1 MAKAGIIEE
10 FVTPLIKHLER
21 AEKQIVNLKSGD
33 DKIKK
38 KFEEINK
45 MIKDKKAIL
54 TKRKEWEGN
63 IIEKFGVVEQHID
76 NILEDKECNINGALE
91 HILTAL
97 KEMVEKETTTEEPG
111 EDKAQ
116 IPKYERGESSKTSAT
131 ELEDSMPFVAKII
144 ETLDPQFKNCLYCLS
159 MFPEKSVIKRRLLVY
174 WWIGLELVRA
184 EWNNT
189 AEQVGGRFFNDLVD
203 KGILISHKTREHNKV
218 VDQCKVQPIIHK
230 KLISSARRKGF
241 ILEEINDNFLK
252 VCTIRGNELD
262 VGSILN
268 VNQMYLKSDVIRKSD
283 IKNMAVMQVGQWK
296 CVDCHHIEAD
306 KTDFLNE
313 PVPNLKYLSLQN
325 ISRIPELP
333 KPIGNSTSLMI
344 LDVRACHNLEKLPPK
359 IKSWKNLTHL
369 DVSMCYLLDHIP
381 KGIGSL
387 RNLEVFKGFVIGSSG
402 NKKWCRLSDISGLS
416 KLRKLSINIGR
427 GSNVDDEDS
436 SSLKHLR
443 NLKSLTMTW
452 GLDLEENKPVDQ
464 EQESKTM
471 VPENP
476 PLEQQEKTPIIIAP
490 VNIFPPENLE
500 KLDLICFPN
509 AESPQWMT
517 PTGLNKLKR
526 LYIRGG
532 NLAIVSNNNNLQ
544 GAWKVEILRLRFLKN
559 FKIGWNDLHGIFPE
573 VECIELLE
581 CDKIT
586 DFPLTDQGFWFKAK
600 QEASPGNNSADETFI
615 Q

>member
-10 FVTPLIKHLER
+10 FVTPVIKHLER

-131 ELEDSMPFVAKII
+131 ELEDS
-144 ETLDPQFKNCLYCLS
+144 
-159 MFPEKSVIKRRLLVY
+159 
-174 WWIGLELVRA
+174 
-184 EWNNT
+184 
-189 AEQVGGRFFNDLVD
+189 
-203 KGILISHKTREHNKV
+203 
-218 VDQCKVQPIIHK
+218 
-230 KLISSARRKGF
+230 
-241 ILEEINDNFLK
+241 
-252 VCTIRGNELD
+252 
-262 VGSILN
+262 
-268 VNQMYLKSDVIRKSD
+268 
-283 IKNMAVMQVGQWK
+283 
-296 CVDCHHIEAD
+296 
-306 KTDFLNE
+306 
-313 PVPNLKYLSLQN
+313 
-325 ISRIPELP
+325 
-333 KPIGNSTSLMI
+333 
-344 LDVRACHNLEKLPPK
+344 
-359 IKSWKNLTHL
+359 
-369 DVSMCYLLDHIP
+369 
-381 KGIGSL
+381 
-387 RNLEVFKGFVIGSSG
+387 SSG